1 MTDAELAALLA
12 LGHETPAVEVKEG
25 FARTADR
32 LFWRVVRACLAM
44 SNRRD
49 GGFVII
55 GVKESAGGLDPTGF
69 EAGALETW
77 NHDDVAAGLAPYADP
92 YVSLTT
98 QRLTF
103 KGQPVIVL
111 TVREFADVP
120 VICTADRL
128 PELRIATLYV
138 RAGTKPES
146 VAVRDH
152 AQLRELL
159 DLATEKATRRFLA
172 LARSVGVTAQPSDD
186 ELFAAQLRD
195 VRDAVR

>member
-25 FARTADR
+25 FARTVDR

-49 GGFVII
+49 GGFVVT
-55 GVKESAGGLDPTGF
+55 GVKESADGFDPTGF

-77 NHDDVAAGLAPYADP
+77 NHDDVAAGIAPYADP
-92 YVSLTT
+92 YVSFMT

-103 KGQPVIVL
+103 KGQPVIAL
-111 TVREFADVP
+111 TIGEFAEVP

-128 PELRIATLYV
+128 PELRMATLYV
-138 RAGTKPES
+138 RAGTKPDTAIP
-146 VAVRDH
+146 VAR
-152 AQLRELL
+152 AE
-159 DLATEKATRRFLA
+159 RR
-172 LARSVGVTAQPSDD
+172 RNWSTQ
-186 ELFAAQLRD
+186 R
-195 VRDAVR
+195 R